1 MSIGL
6 NYNPDRSQ
14 QVTGSVNGARGD
26 SLYEYETEAHRI
38 QQGNAL
44 RAEEEDRLAGST
56 TAPSPTSAKAGG
68 GSTNPSETNQEGYVE
83 GQELVRELTR
93 QLSRRSTNHTLVGNP
108 FTDEAKDPAI
118 DPNSPTFNARKWMQT
133 VLGIR
138 SRDENA
144 HPGRTSGIS
153 FRNLSAFGYSDGA
166 DYQKTVSNLPLQI
179 TGAVK
184 SLMGNKGSKVQ
195 ILRYFDGLVKA
206 GEMCVVLGPPG
217 SGCSTFLKTISG
229 ETHGFYVDGDLN
241 YQGISAKMMHKNFRG
256 EAIYTAEQDI
266 HFPQLTVHQTLSF
279 AAEARAPRHPPAG
292 ITKREY
298 ANYMADVVMA
308 IFGISHTRNT
318 RVGNEFVRG
327 VSGGE
332 RKRVSI
338 AEAALSG
345 APLQC
350 WDNSTRGL
358 DAANAVEF
366 VKTLRLSTEL
376 TGATALVAIYQ
387 SPQAAYDYFDK
398 ALVLYEGKSIYFGNA
413 KSARNFFIDM
423 GFHCPERQTTPDFL
437 TSLTSP
443 QERSARQGFENKVP
457 RTPDEFEA
465 RWKASNEYKA
475 LIAEIE
481 AYDKEFPIGGE
492 ALEKFK
498 ESRRAQQA
506 KNQSVKSPYTLSYG
520 QQIKLCLRRG
530 FWRLKADPSLTLTQ
544 IFGNSAMA
552 FIVSSI
558 FFNLQPTTSSFFQRS
573 ALLFFGELEYSPSP
587 QLPVKGILQSTPL
600 LTVFITP
607 F

>member
-1 MSIGL
+1 MNLGL
-6 NYNPDRSQ
+6 NYNDDRSQ
-14 QVTGSVNGARGD
+14 QLTGSGARAPSD
-26 SLYEYETEAHRI
+26 SAYEYEAEANRI
-38 QQGNAL
+38 EHGNNN
-44 RAEEEDRLAGST
+44 RAYDESRLGGST
-56 TAPSPTSAKAGG
+56 TVPSSASSGATPGTASGG
-68 GSTNPSETNQEGYVE
+68 EDPEFQRGA
-83 GQELVRELTR
+83 ELVRELTR
-93 QLSRRSTNHTLVGNP
+93 QLSRRSTTHTLVDNP
-108 FTDEAKDPAI
+108 FSDEAKDPSI
-118 DPNSPTFNARKWMQT
+118 DPNSPNFNAKKWMKS
-133 VLGIR
+133 VLHVR
-138 SRDENA
+138 SRNPEA
-144 HPGRTSGIS
+144 QPLRTAGVS

-166 DYQKTVSNLPLQI
+166 DYQKTVSNAPLQAAGLI
-179 TGAVK
+179 K
-184 SLMGNKGSKVQ
+184 SLLGNKGNKVQ
-195 ILRYFDGLVKA
+195 ILRDFDGLVKA

-279 AAEARAPRHPPAG
+279 AAEARAPRNPPEG

-308 IFGISHTRNT
+308 IFGIPHTRNT

-387 SPQAAYDYFDK
+387 SPQAAYDHFDK
-398 ALVLYEGKSIYFGNA
+398 ALVLYEGRSIYFGSA
-413 KSARNFFIDM
+413 KKARQFFIDM

-443 QERSARQGFENKVP
+443 KERSAREGFEKKVP

-465 RWKASNEYKA
+465 RWKASDEYKA
-475 LIAEIE
+475 LVAEIE

-492 ALEKFK
+492 ALERFK
-498 ESRRAQQA
+498 ESRRNQQA
-506 KNQSVKSPYTLSYG
+506 KRQSVKSPYTLSYN

-573 ALLFFGELEYSPSP
+573 ALLFFGRLS
-587 QLPVKGILQSTPL
+587 L
-600 LTVFITP
+600 LSFP
-607 F
+607 PRSKSA

>member
-1 MSIGL
+1 MNL
-6 NYNPDRSQ
+6 NYNDDRSQ
-14 QVTGSVNGARGD
+14 QVTGSGALERRDSAYAYEEQSNRIEHGNVN
-26 SLYEYETEAHRI
+26 
-38 QQGNAL
+38 
-44 RAEEEDRLAGST
+44 RAYDEGLLAGST
-56 TAPSPTSAKAGG
+56 TVPSSASSTDPNQASGG
-68 GSTNPSETNQEGYVE
+68 DQFQQGA
-83 GQELVRELTR
+83 ELVRELTR

-108 FTDEAKDPAI
+108 FTDEAPDPAI
-118 DPNSPTFNARKWMQT
+118 DPNSPNFSAKTWMKS
-133 VLGIR
+133 VLSIR
-138 SRDENA
+138 SRNPEA
-144 HPGRTSGIS
+144 QPMRTAGVS

-166 DYQKTVSNLPLQI
+166 DYQKTVSNAPLQAA
-179 TGAVK
+179 GLVK
-184 SLMGNKGSKVQ
+184 SLMGNKGQKVQ
-195 ILRYFDGLVKA
+195 ILREFDGIVKA

-279 AAEARAPRHPPAG
+279 AAEARAPRNPPEG

-308 IFGISHTRNT
+308 IFGIPHTRNT

-387 SPQAAYDYFDK
+387 SPQAAYDLFDK
-398 ALVLYEGKSIYFGNA
+398 ALVLYDGRSIYFGNA
-413 KSARNFFIDM
+413 KSARQFFIDM

-443 QERSARQGFENKVP
+443 KERIAREGFEKQVP

-465 RWKASNEYKA
+465 RWKASAEYKA
-475 LIAEIE
+475 LINEI
-481 AYDKEFPIGGE
+481 ADYDKAFPIGGE

-498 ESRRAQQA
+498 ESRRNQQA
-506 KNQSVKSPYTLSYG
+506 KRQSVKSPYTLSYN

-552 FIVSSI
+552 FIVSSV
-558 FFNLQPTTSSFFQRS
+558 FYNLAPTTSSFFQRS
-573 ALLFFGELEYSPSP
+573 ALLFFG
-587 QLPVKGILQSTPL
+587 K
-600 LTVFITP
+600 
-607 F
+607 